1 MWLKY
6 NCIPYSLCCY
16 STTASPIPFVATV
29 LCCATSSSIP
39 IVATTSSSVSYV
51 VKTSSFIPFLAT
63 VQPHHTS
70 PSLPYVATTSSC
82 ITLCWYTILYS
93 LCCYCTA
100 SSSIPYNVSTLSFI
114 SSVVA
119 TSSYNIYVTK
129 TLNSFPHP
137 LFIMFLQPHP
147 VLIYSFLTS
156 SSIPYVAT
164 TSSSITLCCYDR
176 IL

>member
-1 MWLKY
+1 ML
-6 NCIPYSLCCY
+6 L
-16 STTASPIPFVATV
+16 
-29 LCCATSSSIP
+29 
-39 IVATTSSSVSYV
+39 
-51 VKTSSFIPFLAT
+51 
-63 VQPHHTS
+63 
-70 PSLPYVATTSSC
+70 
-82 ITLCWYTILYS
+82 LY
-93 LCCYCTA
+93 TA

-147 VLIYSFLTS
+147 VLLYYFLTS

-164 TSSSITLCCYDR
+164 TSSSTTLCCNNL
-176 IL
+176 ILYYFILLQPHPQVISVATTSSSFSYVSTTSSSIPYIGTTSKMRLSQHKE